1 MKRREFLQKSLAT
14 GATLG
19 ASQAL
24 KASVQPHESSRAGA
38 RVTREFVPPAKL
50 LVQAVDEDG
59 KPAWARVEVRGPD
72 GKMFKPRPALPTA
85 VPLYPSIGPWYLG
98 SFTMHGEAVV
108 EVPPGP
114 YTVIAE
120 RGTEYQRFEK
130 HLLVAQGESAHLEIA
145 LKPWIRMSELGWWS
159 GDLHVHRSPE
169 DVSKL
174 ALAEDLNL
182 SVLFMI
188 WGNRNPWAGKPW
200 PKDSTVEISPKH
212 RMTLLNAED
221 ERGGGAWMFHGL
233 GEMIDMGSA
242 SPWYPPGI
250 VFIRKARAQRSSPG
264 ALFPWFECE
273 KPVWWEV
280 PVVMALEPPDS
291 LGVLHNHFT
300 EYGIYPYD
308 GSVERPRD
316 ETKYPGDA
324 GYVEYS
330 LNLYYRYLNLGFR
343 IPPSAGSACGVLPN
357 PLGYNRV
364 YAKLDG
370 PFSVD
375 SWYDALRNGPSFV
388 TNGPMLFFETAPL
401 AGNKLHLKV
410 EARAREPLD
419 RVEIVANGQVIKQF
433 SPRGDKQSF
442 EAEVTIDANGYSWI
456 ASRCYV
462 EAKSTIRMA
471 HSRPAFL
478 PGAWNSRE
486 DALFFLRW
494 IDDLIEQTK
503 ADSKRFALAA
513 ERETVLAL
521 YDEARRFYLKKAG
534 QSN

>member
-1 MKRREFLQKSLAT
+1 MWFSHGDKAEIGNSGRDKINTMKRREFLQASLAA
-14 GATLG
+14 ATLSSPQSLTAFG
-19 ASQAL
+19 
-24 KASVQPHESSRAGA
+24 QPQESNRAGS
-38 RVTREFVPPAKL
+38 RVTHEVVPQAKL
-50 LVQAVDEDG
+50 LVQAADEDG

-85 VPLYPSIGPWYLG
+85 PLNFPSIGPWYLG

-114 YTVIAE
+114 YTIIAE
-120 RGTEYQRFEK
+120 RGTECQRFEK
-130 HLLVAQGESAHLEIA
+130 QLLVAQGESAQLKIA
-145 LKPWIRMSELGWWS
+145 FKPWVRMNEMGWWS

-169 DVSKL
+169 EISKL

-182 SVLFMI
+182 SVVFML
-188 WGNRNPWAGKPW
+188 WGNRNPWKGKAW

-212 RMTLLNAED
+212 YMTLLNAED

-233 GEMIDMGSA
+233 GEIIDTGSA

-250 VFIRKARAQRSSPG
+250 DFVRKARAQRSSPG
-264 ALFPWFECE
+264 AFPWFECE

-291 LGVLHNHFT
+291 IGVLHNHFT
-300 EYGIYPYD
+300 EYGVYPYD

-324 GYVEYS
+324 GFVEYS
-330 LNLYYRYLNLGFR
+330 LDLYYRYLNLGFR
-343 IPPSAGSACGVLPN
+343 IPPSAGSASGVLPN

-370 PFSVD
+370 PFCVD

-388 TNGPMLFFETAPL
+388 TNGPMLFFETTPL
-401 AGNKLHLKV
+401 AGNKLYLKV
-410 EARAREPLD
+410 EARAREPID
-419 RVEIVANGQVIKQF
+419 RVEIVANGQVIKKF

-442 EAEVTIDANGYSWI
+442 QSEVTIDASGYSWI

-471 HSRPAFL
+471 HSRPAFGYFRSRPPGMYTQPPPARTSPSYRAL
-478 PGAWNSRE
+478 P
-486 DALFFLRW
+486 
-494 IDDLIEQTK
+494 
-503 ADSKRFALAA
+503 
-513 ERETVLAL
+513 
-521 YDEARRFYLKKAG
+521 
-534 QSN
+534 